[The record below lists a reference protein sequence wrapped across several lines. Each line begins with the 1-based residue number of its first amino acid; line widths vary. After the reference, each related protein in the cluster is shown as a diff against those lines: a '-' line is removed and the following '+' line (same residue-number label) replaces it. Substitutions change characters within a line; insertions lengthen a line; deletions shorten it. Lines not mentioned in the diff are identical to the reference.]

1 MISVDTNI
9 IVRLLT
15 GDDRAQFERATAL
28 FEQENIFISTSVI
41 LECEWV
47 LRYAYHYKPRQIAD
61 AFEALFGLS
70 NVNLDEQ
77 HAVYD
82 ALRWHKLGLDF
93 ADAIHLA
100 KSQEC
105 DCFATFD
112 KKLIKTASKS
122 VRFPAVFEP

>member
-15 GDDRAQFERATAL
+15 GDDQSHFQRAKAL
-28 FEQENIFISTSVI
+28 FAKENIVITTSVI

-47 LRYAYHYKPRQIAD
+47 LRYAYHFKPSEITD
-61 AFEALFGLS
+61 AFKALFGLS
-70 NVNLDEQ
+70 NVNLLESIV
-77 HAVYD
+77 VYN
-82 ALRWHKLGLDF
+82 AIEWHLHGMDF

-105 DCFATFD
+105 EFFATFD
-112 KKLIKTASKS
+112 KNLIKSSRYVSTIPVK
-122 VRFPAVFEP
+122 EP